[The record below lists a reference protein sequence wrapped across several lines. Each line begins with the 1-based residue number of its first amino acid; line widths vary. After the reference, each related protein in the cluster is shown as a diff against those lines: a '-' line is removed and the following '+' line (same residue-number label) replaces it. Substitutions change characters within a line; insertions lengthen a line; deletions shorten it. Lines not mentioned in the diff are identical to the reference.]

1 MSEER
6 GFLIKKPVVKLPEK
20 FAKWEAIAKKLVPLL
35 KENKYRQTIDN
46 ELEVIGKSWLF
57 VGPYLG
63 SPRKNPH
70 PQKTESSGLI

>member
-20 FAKWEAIAKKLVPLL
+20 FAKWEEIAKKLVPLL

-46 ELEVIGKSWLF
+46 ELEVIGKS
-57 VGPYLG
+57 
-63 SPRKNPH
+63 
-70 PQKTESSGLI
+70 